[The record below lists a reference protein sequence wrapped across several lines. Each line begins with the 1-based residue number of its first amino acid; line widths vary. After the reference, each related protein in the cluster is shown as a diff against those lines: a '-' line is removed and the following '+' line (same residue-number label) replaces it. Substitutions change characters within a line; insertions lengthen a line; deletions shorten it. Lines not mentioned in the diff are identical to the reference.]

1 MLAAAT
7 VRRFGIEP
15 KAALLPHSDFGSSN
29 RAPARRMREAV
40 ALIRRLDPGMEVEG
54 EMHAG
59 SALSEENR
67 DQVMGPTELSG
78 QANLL
83 VMPSLDA
90 ANITYNALK
99 ELTDGESVGPMLLG
113 LRRPAH
119 ILQESVSTRGIL
131 DMTAVAVVDAQINGA
146 TELPFDK

>member
-1 MLAAAT
+1 
-7 VRRFGIEP
+7 
-15 KAALLPHSDFGSSN
+15 
-29 RAPARRMREAV
+29 
-40 ALIRRLDPGMEVEG
+40 
-54 EMHAG
+54 
-59 SALSEENR
+59 
-67 DQVMGPTELSG
+67 TELSG